1 MGGCWIMLFWRRNI
15 YNIYIYL
22 MEINKTGFTRPA
34 LVFASTQ
41 TSARFSEKRGTA
53 ESWCEVFGKE

>member
-1 MGGCWIMLFWRRNI
+1 MDFVILEAKT
-15 YNIYIYL
+15 YNIFIYIHIF
-22 MEINKTGFTRPA
+22 MEMNKTGFTRPA
-34 LVFASTQ
+34 LEFASTQ

>member
-1 MGGCWIMLFWRRNI
+1 
-15 YNIYIYL
+15 
-22 MEINKTGFTRPA
+22 MEMNKTGFTRPA
-34 LVFASTQ
+34 LEFASTQ